1 MEWTEEERLNTE
13 RLHDELLKNELP
25 QLYSTTGKYQIAVDF
40 YKDIHK
46 ASVQSIGDEY
56 HGTLFLLGIS
66 LKTIACQHYLMALK
80 GNIHSAL
87 AWFGCLDYIS
97 GLKLDKYKRPIYEVY
112 TMIPNETTNSYK
124 DYMLSKRQFYY
135 MSVSELILLGCSR
148 KDACRRVASSY
159 WLEKKNLRKN
169 FPHVASSQI
178 GQWMPNAATLHDQY
192 IKFMKDFDNT
202 TNSINVDSDYPFLY
216 AHKIMLNFDGKLRL
230 WDVVVSKYNLDSDNG
245 YADYEQF
252 EKNFLN
258 FKMPIENKPEVLGKL
273 YLKGR
278 PDSYKEKN

>member
-1 MEWTEEERLNTE
+1 MAWSNTMDRSKIEKLNK
-13 RLHDELLKNELP
+13 DWLKSELP
-25 QLYSTTGKYQIAVDF
+25 QLYSASEKYEIVIDF
-40 YKDIHK
+40 YNDLSK
-46 ASVQSIGDEY
+46 ASVECIGDEY
-56 HGTLFLLGIS
+56 HGTIFLLGTS

-97 GLKLDKYKRPIYEVY
+97 GLNLDKYKKPIFKLF
-112 TMIPNETTNSYK
+112 TISPNETVTSYK

-135 MSVSELILLGCSR
+135 MSISELTLLGCSR

-159 WLEKKNLRKN
+159 WLEKKNLRRN
-169 FPHVASSQI
+169 FQNFSSSQI

-192 IKFMKDFDNT
+192 IKAMKNYSDN
-202 TNSINVDSDYPFLY
+202 NINIDSDYPFLY
-216 AHKIMLNFDGKLRL
+216 AHKAMLNFNGVLRL
-230 WDVVVSKYNLDSDNG
+230 WGVIMSRYGLDNSSN
-245 YADYEQF
+245 YEQF
-252 EKNFLN
+252 EHNFLN

-278 PDSYKEKN
+278 PETYKEKS

>member
-1 MEWTEEERLNTE
+1 MNWSEIKKANDEWLESS
-13 RLHDELLKNELP
+13 LP
-25 QLYSTTGKYQIAVDF
+25 QLYSPSGKNEIVIEF
-40 YKDIHK
+40 YNELSK
-46 ASVQSIGDEY
+46 ASVKCIGDEY
-56 HGTLFLLGIS
+56 HGTVFLLGIS

-97 GLKLDKYKRPIYEVY
+97 GLKIDKYKRPIYELY
-112 TMIPNETTNSYK
+112 TMTPNETTNSYK

-135 MSVSELILLGCSR
+135 MSISELILLGCSR

-169 FPHVASSQI
+169 FPHVSSSQI

-192 IKFMKDFDNT
+192 IKFMKDFDNHS
-202 TNSINVDSDYPFLY
+202 NNINVDLDYPFLY
-216 AHKIMLNFDGKLRL
+216 AHKVMLDFDGKIRL
-230 WDVVVSKYNLDSDNG
+230 WDAVISKYNLDYPTNYD
-245 YADYEQF
+245 QF
-252 EKNFLN
+252 EHNFLN

-278 PDSYKEKN
+278 SDTYKEKE